1 MNKID
6 LIIDALEQADR
17 MRRKQGYTEEYLQE
31 ALSAARELQALKPV
45 AWRYKGK
52 LHDSDPSDWASPEF
66 VVTPLYTAPPLK
78 PWVGLS
84 DEEIEKGY
92 ETTGHYQ
99 TLRPQDRFAVFAL
112 ARAIEAK
119 LKEKNT

>member
-66 VVTPLYTAPPLK
+66 VVTPLYTAPPRK
-78 PWVGLS
+78 EWAGLT
-84 DEEIEKGY
+84 DEEILDLWIANHKD
-92 ETTGHYQ
+92 TGA
-99 TLRPQDRFAVFAL
+99 TDAF

-119 LKEKNT
+119 LKENT